1 MEKRPMYQPMTPP
14 ICPSLEPS
22 HPGEERKLINISLGC
37 EVLPLGLGPG
47 KLCINV
53 SQQTWA
59 FILPPKEDLQTLLG
73 FFTAF
78 SVSVNH
84 IYTTETLGKELGKE
98 QKTLYYAT

>member
-1 MEKRPMYQPMTPP
+1 MESFH
-14 ICPSLEPS
+14 CLDAE
-22 HPGEERKLINISLGC
+22 
-37 EVLPLGLGPG
+37 